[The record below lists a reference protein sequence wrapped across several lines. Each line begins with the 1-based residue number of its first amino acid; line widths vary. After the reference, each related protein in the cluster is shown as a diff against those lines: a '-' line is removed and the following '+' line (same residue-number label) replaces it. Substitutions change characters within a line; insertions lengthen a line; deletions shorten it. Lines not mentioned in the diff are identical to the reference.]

1 MVEKVDL
8 EASKWDLKPQIGPI
22 GYLEPLTIF
31 FEIVFFFNKTTQILS
46 YYISQFH
53 NIYEC
58 FSFRAKY
65 RKYSNLSDFLL
76 QLWQYDG

>member
-1 MVEKVDL
+1 MRL
-8 EASKWDLKPQIGPI
+8 EASDWPNWISGAI
-22 GYLEPLTIF
+22 NNF
-31 FEIVFFFNKTTQILS
+31 FRNCIFFNKTTQILS

-76 QLWQYDG
+76 QL